1 MHVGL
6 IPDGNRRYMK
16 NEDIDLKSAYLQGIN
31 KFYDFLEWCVDLGVD
46 DVTIYALSIENIERR
61 SEEELYVLFDIFSKS
76 AEDALNDERI
86 HKNRIRINVCGNKE
100 IISVKENGSNLLD
113 SMNELE
119 ASTRNYSEHKLNLA
133 IGYGGR
139 QEIINAAASA
149 LDNGLELNPENIS
162 KFLWVKD
169 EPDIIIR
176 TGEHRISNFLL
187 WQGAYSEIYFADK
200 LWPDFQREDLMKA
213 IKMYSSIDRK
223 FGK

>member
-113 SMNELE
+113 SMNKLE